1 MHGTWWSVQ
10 ISNRWSENKSS
21 KLSKQRMLLKINELL
36 SVVRITSLVMDAVF
50 PSAVRWRAI
59 KIAAEEVNLQAYQ
72 CISYYID
79 RKISEKNEYS
89 SFSMDDIIVK

>member
-1 MHGTWWSVQ
+1 M
-10 ISNRWSENKSS
+10 RF
-21 KLSKQRMLLKINELL
+21 
-36 SVVRITSLVMDAVF
+36 F
-50 PSAVRWRAI
+50 PLQCDERAI